1 MKKIYEKT
9 KVGDTKNDVGFEP
22 LDESK
27 VYEGVC
33 FQQNNI

>member
-1 MKKIYEKT
+1 MKKIFEKT
-9 KVGDTKNDVGFEP
+9 KARDTKEDVGFEP

-33 FQQNNI
+33 F